1 MQFFGAWYGHRLKSH
16 SIVVDH
22 ALLSLFSLL
31 AEFFI
36 EKFTTKIAEFKL
48 DFCRHFSAPTTS
60 TRVTSSSETS
70 TPFPTRIV
78 FPLKP
83 LRTTTPMPTS
93 INPLLRF
100 YPQEGASKEEETEDE
115 NDKLEDGYYWDETRT
130 KKVGKHNTR
139 SSPMS
144 DRWMKDGMSTAAS
157 RYGIVFVWS

>member
-1 MQFFGAWYGHRLKSH
+1 MAHCYPPGYATDLIIF
-16 SIVVDH
+16 
-22 ALLSLFSLL
+22 LS
-31 AEFFI
+31 
-36 EKFTTKIAEFKL
+36 T
-48 DFCRHFSAPTTS
+48 FSAPTTS
-60 TRVTSSSETS
+60 TPSVPSSSATS

-100 YPQEGASKEEETEDE
+100 YPQDGASKEDEIEEE
-115 NDKLEDGYYWDETRT
+115 NDKLEDGYYFDEARN

-157 RYGIVFVWS
+157 RYGCHYFSFYG

>member
-1 MQFFGAWYGHRLKSH
+1 MT
-16 SIVVDH
+16 
-22 ALLSLFSLL
+22 
-31 AEFFI
+31 E
-36 EKFTTKIAEFKL
+36 IAELKPWSRSQC
-48 DFCRHFSAPTTS
+48 CRHFSAPTTS
-60 TRVTSSSETS
+60 TPVTSSSETS

-78 FPLKP
+78 FPLEP

-100 YPQEGASKEEETEDE
+100 YPQEGASKEDEADDE

-157 RYGIVFVWS
+157 RYTNKLNISQIMNSRFSIPSISSLRQVPQLSRL